1 MAIEDDIRQV
11 KFRNEY
17 NKAMVNLLYTHSW
30 LSERMSMIF
39 KPYNLTAPQYNVLRI
54 LRGQKGKPA
63 TVNLIIE
70 RMLDRMSNASRIVD
84 RLEAKN
90 LVSRQQSSQDRRAV
104 DVCITEK
111 GLKVL
116 TLIDEIMEK
125 WEMDLRIIS
134 QEEAT
139 ELNRILD
146 KLRTS
151 SKPNV

>member
-1 MAIEDDIRQV
+1 MAIEDDIRQA
-11 KFRNEY
+11 KFRNEH
-17 NKAMVNLLYTHSW
+17 NKAIVNLLYTHSW
-30 LSERMSMIF
+30 LSERMSSVF
-39 KPYNLTAPQYNVLRI
+39 KPFGLTAPQYNVLRI

-90 LVSRQQSSQDRRAV
+90 LVSRQQCSQDRRAV

-111 GLKVL
+111 GLDIL
-116 TLIDEIMEK
+116 AQIDTIMDK
-125 WEMDLRIIS
+125 WEKELRIIS
-134 QEEAT
+134 EDEAK

-151 SKPNV
+151 SKP